1 MVWIVRSNS
10 GKQVSSVILCFVLL
24 LKCMFWW
31 FFPSRSYSGVFQ
43 GIANI
48 NYFAILFLF
57 FLFFFLW
64 QQTLDILSPVTAML
78 GPLNPPENPNVECDF
93 FCCVLSLA
101 KGHSG
106 HQAQTRHFILVFCTI
121 SIMSALISLFLLLA
135 WFFHLIIGIMGF
147 CVPLTTMVFTKWL
160 SPSSRLEMAVFP
172 PVRAKS
178 SSNCPTGAT
187 TSQLLGP
194 SATTWSLA
202 VVVHTSSLLCY
213 CQAISCIEQKWE
225 TISVNAVQ

>member
-1 MVWIVRSNS
+1 MVWIVCSNS
-10 GKQVSSVILCFVLL
+10 GKQVSSVIFCFVLL

-57 FLFFFLW
+57 FLFFFSL
-64 QQTLDILSPVTAML
+64 TADSWYSFTSDSNV
-78 GPLNPPENPNVECDF
+78 GPTEPTRETKRRVPF
-93 FCCVLSLA
+93 FLLCTVSW

-147 CVPLTTMVFTKWL
+147 CVPVTSMVFTKWL